1 MLVLINA
8 NRMSPP
14 IAPVGLDYVA
24 SAARARGIPVE
35 IVDLAFATDP
45 SATLERAFARGEPRL
60 VGVSFR
66 NVDDSFWPSAAWF
79 VPELDRLIAR
89 LRSLTAAPIVLGGVG
104 FSIFAERLVAR
115 TGADF
120 GVRGDGEAA
129 IGALYAARERGQDG
143 LGAVPGL
150 LWRTASGAL
159 VQNPP
164 AWPSPLSVPTDRD
177 AIDNRAYFARGGQLG
192 IETKRGCP
200 RRCIYCADPLAKGPR
215 VRARDPRE
223 VADEVAGLAARGLD
237 VLHLCDGE
245 FNVPGAHAAAVCAA
259 LTARGL
265 GDRVRWYA
273 YAAVRP
279 FDDALARAMRRAG
292 CVGVDFT
299 GDAGSDAM
307 LEAYRHPHRRAHLAA
322 AVAACRRAGLTC
334 MVDLLLGGPGETPAT
349 VRETIEALRAAAPD
363 CVGVALGMR
372 LYPGT
377 RAHQLALAEGPL
389 DANPS
394 IRRRGQDPGDLLEPV
409 YYLARALGPAPAAL
423 VREQVGGDPRFFVP
437 ADAAGHAGDDHNYHD
452 HAPLLA
458 AIARGARGAYWD
470 ILRRLGPDRG

>member
-1 MLVLINA
+1 MLVLVNA

-14 IAPVGLDYVA
+14 IAPIGLDYVA

-35 IVDLAFATDP
+35 IVDLALAADP
-45 SATLERAFARGEPRL
+45 DGALERAFARGAPRL

-89 LRSLTAAPIVLGGVG
+89 LRALTTAPIVLGGVG
-104 FSIFAERLVAR
+104 LSIFADRLVAR

-120 GVRGDGEAA
+120 AVRGDGEGALA
-129 IGALYAARERGQDG
+129 ALYAALDAGPAA
-143 LGAVPGL
+143 LAAVPGL
-150 LWRTASGAL
+150 IHRAAGGAL

-164 AWPSPLSVPTDRD
+164 AWPSPLVVPADRD

-192 IETKRGCP
+192 VETKRGCP
-200 RRCIYCADPLAKGPR
+200 RRCIYCADPLAKGPH

-223 VADEVAGLAARGLD
+223 VAEEVAGLAARGLD

-259 LTARGL
+259 LAARGL
-265 GDRVRWYA
+265 GERVRWYA

-279 FDDALARAMRRAG
+279 FDDTLALAMRRAG

-307 LEAYRHPHRRAHLAA
+307 LAAYRHPHRRAHLEA

-349 VRETIEALRAAAPD
+349 VRETIDALRGAAPD

-377 RAHQLALAEGPL
+377 RALELARAEGPL
-389 DANPS
+389 EANPS
-394 IRRRGQDPGDLLEPV
+394 IRRRGQGPVDLLEPV
-409 YYLARALGPAPAAL
+409 YYLARALGPTPAAL
-423 VREQVGGDPRFFVP
+423 VREQVGDDPRFFVP
-437 ADAAGHAGDDHNYHD
+437 AEEAGRAGDDHNYND

-458 AIARGARGAYWD
+458 AIARGERGAYWD
-470 ILRRLGPDRG
+470 ILRRLGPARG

>member
-14 IAPVGLDYVA
+14 IAPIGLDYVA
-24 SAARARGIPVE
+24 SAAQARGIPVE
-35 IVDLAFATDP
+35 LVDLGLAVDP
-45 SATLERAFARGEPRL
+45 DAALERALVRGTPRL

-79 VPELDRLIAR
+79 VPELDALVTR
-89 LRSLTAAPIVLGGVG
+89 LRALTAAPIVLGGVG

-120 GVRGDGEAA
+120 GIRGDGEAA
-129 IGALYAARERGQDG
+129 ISALFAALDRGQDA
-143 LGAVPGL
+143 LAAVPGL
-150 LWRTASGAL
+150 LWRAAHGAL

-164 AWPSPLSVPTDRD
+164 AWPSPLSVPTDRGTV
-177 AIDNRAYFARGGQLG
+177 DNRAYFARGGQLG

-200 RRCIYCADPLAKGPR
+200 RRCIYCADPLAKGPH

-223 VADEVAGLAARGLD
+223 VADEVAGLAARGID

-265 GDRVRWYA
+265 GERVRWYA

-279 FDDALARAMRRAG
+279 FDDALAQAMRRAG

-307 LEAYRHPHRRAHLAA
+307 LTAYRHPHRRAHLGA
-322 AVAACRRAGLTC
+322 AVSACRRAGLAC

-349 VRETIEALRAAAPD
+349 VRETIETMRAAAPD
-363 CVGVALGMR
+363 RVGVALGMR

-377 RAHQLALAEGPL
+377 RAVDLARAEGPPET
-389 DANPS
+389 NPS
-394 IRRRGQDPGDLLEPV
+394 LRRRASGPVDLLTPV
-409 YYLARALGPAPAAL
+409 FYVASALGPAPAAL
-423 VREQVGGDPRFFVP
+423 LRELVGDDPRFFLP
-437 ADAAGHAGDDHNYHD
+437 ADEAGHAGEDHNYND

-458 AIARGARGAYWD
+458 AIARGERGAYWD
-470 ILRRLGPDRG
+470 ILRRLGPDGG